1 MRESILLKGVSKKFG
16 KVAALDGVDLKLKKG
31 MSIILGAN
39 GAGKSTLLR
48 CIDGLYKVDSGTVRV
63 GGIDP
68 YTDDKIHM
76 KLALLSDNYALYDY
90 LSVRDNLKFFGRLYG
105 LKDSEILE
113 RASSVLKEL
122 DAYNYLDS
130 KVFTLSR
137 GTKQKVAFCR
147 ATINDPSIILLDEPT
162 AFLDANASER
172 IRKYLLRRE
181 RDGATVLFVTQKIDE
196 VTRFNS
202 EIFVIKKGRIVANTD
217 SASLY
222 KSMLKDS
229 YINVR
234 LARQISSSKLS
245 RITGIES
252 TNGSR
257 ATYIK
262 VRISSSK
269 DINLVIRELLDA
281 GAEIAGIDYTEP
293 LIEKLSLEGER

>member
-1 MRESILLKGVSKKFG
+1 MRESILLKGVYKRFG
-16 KVAALDGVDLKLKKG
+16 KVSALDGVDLSLKKG

-48 CIDGLYKVDSGTVRV
+48 CIDGLYKVDSGTVKV
-63 GGIDP
+63 DGIDP
-68 YTDDKIHM
+68 YTDDTVHM

-90 LSVRDNLKFFGRLYG
+90 LSVKDNLKFFGRLYG

-113 RASSVLKEL
+113 RASEVLKEL
-122 DAYNYLDS
+122 DAYNYIDS

-147 ATINDPSIILLDEPT
+147 ATINNPSIILLDEPT

-181 RDGATVLFVTQKIDE
+181 REGATVLFVTQKIDE

-202 EIFVIKKGRIVANTD
+202 KIFVIKKGRIVASAD

-222 KSMLKDS
+222 KSILKNS

-234 LARQISSSKLS
+234 LARQISSAKLS
-245 RITGIES
+245 KVTGLES
-252 TNGSR
+252 TNGSK

-269 DINLVIRELLDA
+269 DINAVIRELLDA
-281 GAEIAGIDYTEP
+281 GAEIAGVDYTEP
-293 LIEKLSLEGER
+293 LIEKMSLNGEE